1 MSSENTGS
9 FKALA
14 RAKASSL
21 TQWPLL
27 LVLAIVAVGLVLVVL
42 GHWRRGTMLIGMSL
56 CVGAGLRAFL
66 PREVAGLL
74 QVRSW
79 SFDVTFLLGCGAA
92 IIVLSLAVPT
102 P

>member
-1 MSSENTGS
+1 MRAENTGS

-14 RAKASSL
+14 RASASSL

-27 LVLAIVAVGLVLVVL
+27 VVLGIVAIGLVLVVL
-42 GHWRRGTMLIGMSL
+42 GYWRRGTTLIGLAL
-56 CVGAGLRAFL
+56 CLGAGLRAVL
-66 PREVAGLL
+66 PRHVAGLL

-79 SFDVTFLLGCGAA
+79 VFDVTLLLGCGAA
-92 IIVLSLAVPT
+92 IIVLAIAVPT

>member
-1 MSSENTGS
+1 MPSENTGS

-14 RAKASSL
+14 RASASSL

-27 LVLAIVAVGLVLVVL
+27 VVLGIVAVGVVLVVL
-42 GHWRRGTMLIGMSL
+42 GYWRRGTVLIGLAL
-56 CVGAGLRAFL
+56 CLGAGLRAFL
-66 PREVAGLL
+66 PRHVAGLL

-79 SFDVTFLLGCGAA
+79 AFDVTFLLGCGVA
-92 IIVLSLAVPT
+92 IIILAMNVPT